1 MTSPRAYLDYNATAP
16 LRPRAREAMLA
27 ALDKLGN
34 PSSIHAEGRTARG
47 LLETSRGKIAAGVGT
62 AARNL
67 VFTSGATEAAN
78 LALTPHLR
86 AGREFQP
93 LRLAAVLRR
102 RASLRREG
110 PPFSH

>member
-1 MTSPRAYLDYNATAP
+1 MHRAYLDYNATAP

-62 AARNL
+62 ATA
-67 VFTSGATEAAN
+67 VS
-78 LALTPHLR
+78 LR
-86 AGREFQP
+86 AETQRWNTKITVPFRRFVPRGRVRQA
-93 LRLAAVLRR
+93 R
-102 RASLRREG
+102 G
-110 PPFSH
+110 